1 MTKKEPVNY
10 GDASHQKEQTIQLTE
25 SEFNELSQL
34 NGKRI
39 HKLRYLYDYNGKTA
53 EFDVFQ
59 GDLKGLVV
67 VDFEFD
73 SIEEKDSFEM
83 PDFCLV
89 DITQEDFIAGGMICG
104 KSYEDIESELDRF
117 DYKRLFL

>member
-1 MTKKEPVNY
+1 M
-10 GDASHQKEQTIQLTE
+10 
-25 SEFNELSQL
+25 
-34 NGKRI
+34 
-39 HKLRYLYDYNGKTA
+39 
-53 EFDVFQ
+53 FQ

-89 DITQEDFIAGGMICG
+89 DVTQEDFIAGEMICG
-104 KSYEDIESELDRF
+104 KFYEDIESELNRF
-117 DYKRLFL
+117 DYKKLFL